1 MKRDDDPALLLDE
14 AAQRDELVRRAR
26 DLQPLLRKN
35 AAQTDRERRAAEEN
49 ILAIESAGLFRIM
62 QPRRYGGF
70 GAPVRTHVAVAAT
83 LAEACPGTAWVQNL
97 IGVCNWFAS
106 LLPARTQDEIFK
118 DKPLARVAGVFTPSS
133 QTHRKA
139 VEGGLVVSGKWYYA
153 SGCLHADWGL
163 VGLTEQ
169 DDSGKV
175 IDQFIAYIPMHELTI
190 EDTWHT
196 VGMRG
201 SGSACLVAN
210 DVFVPQHRMYSVPK
224 ILAWDYPTEFKGSEV
239 CAAQAFV
246 PVAALILAGPQLG
259 MARAALDYVVAMAPK
274 RAVTYTTYARQSDST
289 AFQIQV
295 AEAAMKIDTAELHIH
310 RACDE
315 VQRHAEAGTFPDHK
329 ARARMRCDT
338 AYGIRHSLEALNL
351 LMAAHGSGGFA
362 ESSPMQRWWRDANT
376 AAGHAVALPSV
387 AIEIY
392 GKALLGVDQMVTP
405 LV

>member
-1 MKRDDDPALLLDE
+1 MKRDDPALTLDDATLRE
-14 AAQRDELVRRAR
+14 VLVRRAR
-26 DLQPLLRKN
+26 ELQPLLRKN
-35 AAQTDRERRAAEEN
+35 AVQTDKERRAAEEN
-49 ILAIESAGLFRIM
+49 VLAIEAAGLFRIM

-70 GAPVRTHVAVAAT
+70 GATVRTHVEVTAT

-106 LLPARTQDEIFK
+106 LLPERTQDEIFK
-118 DKPLARVAGVFTPSS
+118 DNPLARVAGVFTPST
-133 QTHRKA
+133 QTHRKE

-169 DDSGKV
+169 DKDGKV
-175 IDQFIAYIPMHELTI
+175 IDQFIAFIPMKDLSV

-210 DVFVPQHRMYSVPK
+210 DVFVPQHRMYSVPR
-224 ILAWDYPTEFKGSEV
+224 ILAWDYPTEFKGNEV
-239 CAAQAFV
+239 CATQAFV

-259 MARAALDYVVAMAPK
+259 MARAALDYVVSMADK
-274 RAVTYTTYARQSDST
+274 RAVTYTTYARQSDSV

-295 AEAAMKIDTAELHIH
+295 TEAAMKIETAHLHIA

-315 VQRHAEAGTFPDHK
+315 VQRYAEARQFPDYK
-329 ARARMRCDT
+329 TRARMRCDT
-338 AYGIRHSLEALNL
+338 AYGIRHALDALNV
-351 LMAAHGSGGFA
+351 LMTAHGSGGFA

-376 AAGHAVALPSV
+376 AAGHAVAMPSV

-392 GKALLGVDQMVTP
+392 GKALLGVDIMVTP

>member
-1 MKRDDDPALLLDE
+1 MSHTDPAIQFDEIALRNELL
-14 AAQRDELVRRAR
+14 QRAR
-26 DLQPLLRKN
+26 ELQPLLRKN
-35 AAQTDRERRAAEEN
+35 AAQTDRDRRAAEEN
-49 ILAIESAGLFRIM
+49 ILAIEQAGLLRIM

-70 GAPVRTHVAVAAT
+70 GAPVRTHVEVAAT

-106 LLPARTQDEIFK
+106 LLPERAQDEIFK
-118 DKPLARVAGVFTPSS
+118 ANPKARVAGVFTPSS
-133 QTHRKA
+133 QTQRKE

-169 DDSGKV
+169 DKDGKV
-175 IDQFIAYIPMHELTI
+175 IDQFIAFVPMQELTI

-201 SGSACLVAN
+201 SGSACLVAEE
-210 DVFVPQHRMYSVPK
+210 VFVPRHRMYSMPRM
-224 ILAWDYPTEFKGSEV
+224 LAWDYPTEFKGQES
-239 CAAQAFV
+239 CATAAFV

-259 MARAALDYVVAMAPK
+259 MARAALDYVISTAGK

-289 AFQIQV
+289 AFQLQI
-295 AEAAMKIDTAELHIH
+295 AEAAMKIDTAHLHVL

-315 VQRHAEAGTFPDHK
+315 VQRYAEANQFPDYK
-329 ARARMRCDT
+329 SRARMRCDT
-338 AYGIRHSLEALNL
+338 AYGIRNALEALNA

-376 AAGHAVALPSV
+376 AAGHAVGLPAV
-387 AIEIY
+387 AVEIY
-392 GKALLGVDQMVTP
+392 GKALLGVDTMVTP

>member
-1 MKRDDDPALLLDE
+1 MSHTDPAI
-14 AAQRDELVRRAR
+14 QFDELALRSELLQRAR
-26 DLQPLLRKN
+26 ELQPLLRKN
-35 AAQTDRERRAAEEN
+35 AAQTDRDRRAAEEN
-49 ILAIESAGLFRIM
+49 ILAIEQAGLFRIM

-70 GAPVRTHVAVAAT
+70 GAPVRTHVEVAAT

-106 LLPARTQDEIFK
+106 LLPERAQDDIFK
-118 DKPLARVAGVFTPSS
+118 ANPKARVAGVFTPSS
-133 QTHRKA
+133 QTQRKE

-169 DDSGKV
+169 DKDGKV
-175 IDQFIAYIPMHELTI
+175 IDQFIAFVPMQELTI

-196 VGMRG
+196 VGMRD
-201 SGSACLVAN
+201 SGSACLVAEE
-210 DVFVPQHRMYSVPK
+210 VFVPRHRMYSVPR
-224 ILAWDYPTEFKGSEV
+224 ILAWDYPTEYKGQES
-239 CAAQAFV
+239 CATAAFV

-259 MARAALDYVVAMAPK
+259 MARAALDYVISMAGK

-289 AFQIQV
+289 AFQLQI
-295 AEAAMKIDTAELHIH
+295 AEAAMKIDTAHLHVL

-315 VQRHAEAGTFPDHK
+315 VQRYAEANQFPDYK
-329 ARARMRCDT
+329 TRARMRCDT
-338 AYGIRHSLEALNL
+338 AYGIRNALEALNA

-376 AAGHAVALPSV
+376 AAGHAVGLPAV
-387 AIEIY
+387 AVEIY
-392 GKALLGVDQMVTP
+392 GKALLDVDTMVTP

>member
-1 MKRDDDPALLLDE
+1 MSHTDPAIHQDEHLLRE
-14 AAQRDELVRRAR
+14 ELVHRAR
-26 DLQPLLRKN
+26 ELQPLLRKN
-35 AAQTDRERRAAEEN
+35 ATQTDKDRRAAEEN
-49 ILAIESAGLFRIM
+49 IRAIEEAGLFRIM

-70 GAPVRTHVAVAAT
+70 GAPVRTHVEVAAT

-106 LLPARTQDEIFK
+106 LLPERAQDDIFK
-118 DKPLARVAGVFTPSS
+118 NNPKARVAGVFTPSS
-133 QTHRKA
+133 QTHRKE

-169 DDSGKV
+169 DKDGKV
-175 IDQFIAYIPMHELTI
+175 IDQFIAYIPMSELTI

-201 SGSACLVAN
+201 SGSACLVAK

-224 ILAWDYPTEFKGSEV
+224 ILAWDYPTEFQGKEQ
-239 CAAQAFV
+239 CATQAFV
-246 PVAALILAGPQLG
+246 PVATLILAGPQLG
-259 MARAALDYVVAMAPK
+259 MARAALAYVISTADK
-274 RAVTYTTYARQSDST
+274 RAVTYTTYARQCDST
-289 AFQIQV
+289 SFQIQV
-295 AEAAMKIDTAELHIH
+295 AEAAMKIETAHLHVL

-315 VQRHAEAGTFPDHK
+315 VQRYAEAKQFPDYK
-329 ARARMRCDT
+329 TRARLRCDT
-338 AYGIRHSLEALNL
+338 AYGIRNALDGLNM
-351 LMAAHGSGGFA
+351 LMTAHGSGGFA

-376 AAGHAVALPSV
+376 AAGHAVGMPSI

-392 GKALLGVDQMVTP
+392 GKALLGVDAMVTP

>member
-1 MKRDDDPALLLDE
+1 MSHTDPAI
-14 AAQRDELVRRAR
+14 QFDELALRSELLQRAR
-26 DLQPLLRKN
+26 ELQPLLRKN
-35 AAQTDRERRAAEEN
+35 AAQTDRDRRAAEEN
-49 ILAIESAGLFRIM
+49 ILAIEQAGLFRIM

-70 GAPVRTHVAVAAT
+70 GAPVRTHVEVAAT

-106 LLPARTQDEIFK
+106 LLPERAQDDIFK
-118 DKPLARVAGVFTPSS
+118 ANPKARVAGVFTPSS
-133 QTHRKA
+133 QTQRKE

-169 DDSGKV
+169 DKDGKV
-175 IDQFIAYIPMHELTI
+175 IDQFIAFVPMQELTI

-201 SGSACLVAN
+201 SGSACLVAEE
-210 DVFVPQHRMYSVPK
+210 VFVPRHRMYSVPR
-224 ILAWDYPTEFKGSEV
+224 ILAWDYPTEYKGQES
-239 CAAQAFV
+239 CATAAFV

-259 MARAALDYVVAMAPK
+259 MARAALDYVISMAGK

-289 AFQIQV
+289 AFQLQI
-295 AEAAMKIDTAELHIH
+295 AEAAMKIDTAHLHVL

-315 VQRHAEAGTFPDHK
+315 VQRYAEANQFPDYK
-329 ARARMRCDT
+329 TRARMRCDT
-338 AYGIRHSLEALNL
+338 AYGIRNALEALNA

-376 AAGHAVALPSV
+376 AAGHAVGLPAV
-387 AIEIY
+387 AVEIY
-392 GKALLGVDQMVTP
+392 GKALLDVDTMVTP

>member
-1 MKRDDDPALLLDE
+1 MSHIDPTIQFDEIALRNELLH
-14 AAQRDELVRRAR
+14 RAR
-26 DLQPLLRKN
+26 ELQPLLRKN
-35 AAQTDRERRAAEEN
+35 AAQTDRDRRAAEEN
-49 ILAIESAGLFRIM
+49 ILAIEQAGLFRIM

-70 GAPVRTHVAVAAT
+70 GAPVRTHVEVTAM

-106 LLPARTQDEIFK
+106 LLPERTQDEIFK
-118 DKPLARVAGVFTPSS
+118 ANPNARVAGVFTPSS
-133 QTHRKA
+133 QTQRKD

-169 DDSGKV
+169 DKDGKV
-175 IDQFIAYIPMHELTI
+175 IDQFIAFVPMAELTI

-201 SGSACLVAN
+201 SGSACLVADN
-210 DVFVPQHRMYSVPK
+210 VFVPRHRMYSMPK
-224 ILAWDYPTEFKGSEV
+224 ILAWDYPTEFQGQEAGST
-239 CAAQAFV
+239 AAFV
-246 PVAALILAGPQLG
+246 PLAALILAGPQLG
-259 MARAALDYVVAMAPK
+259 MARAALEYVISTAGK

-289 AFQIQV
+289 GFQLQV
-295 AEAAMKIDTAELHIH
+295 AEAAIKIDTAHLHVM

-315 VQRHAEAGTFPDHK
+315 VQRYAEANQFPDYK
-329 ARARMRCDT
+329 TRARMRCDT
-338 AYGIRHSLEALNL
+338 AHGIRSALEALNM

-376 AAGHAVALPSV
+376 AAGHAVGLPSV
-387 AIEIY
+387 AVEIY
-392 GKALLGVDQMVTP
+392 GKALLGVDTMVTP